1 MEQPGPT
8 PQPEAEP
15 PMTSQPTTKPKPR
28 PKSKTPE
35 SAIDILYENQRG
47 GFLCGM
53 PLFSSMALGNLDP
66 PAWTNFVH
74 KPSPTDVRTAQVPD
88 PSWEWAWPDWKINHD
103 DGVDE
108 EGWEYSFMFSK
119 KFSWHKARWWNSF
132 VRRRAWIRKRVKK
145 NAGYAPH
152 DPGMLNLEYFTVRAS
167 AELDRSP
174 SRDGAASK
182 RGSRMSTST
191 ANGADHPPVD
201 IVHVDDLLQV
211 LRASRIDREKIDA
224 LDNYLDHAEDDLA
237 GLQDVMHEIM
247 SLFVFQASRRVL
259 LTKLTEVYDRAV
271 TERDEWRGKNN
282 TVGDAASGAV
292 DLEKR
297 VTNLAAAVQH
307 ADEEVKRLEYWSD
320 VRGMVQE
327 GAIKGAVDEGQGWNS
342 DWQGLD
348 RSGPKAPPP
357 PTETETGDK

>member
-1 MEQPGPT
+1 
-8 PQPEAEP
+8 
-15 PMTSQPTTKPKPR
+15 
-28 PKSKTPE
+28 
-35 SAIDILYENQRG
+35 
-47 GFLCGM
+47 
-53 PLFSSMALGNLDP
+53 
-66 PAWTNFVH
+66 
-74 KPSPTDVRTAQVPD
+74 
-88 PSWEWAWPDWKINHD
+88 
-103 DGVDE
+103 
-108 EGWEYSFMFSK
+108 
-119 KFSWHKARWWNSF
+119 
-132 VRRRAWIRKRVKK
+132 
-145 NAGYAPH
+145 
-152 DPGMLNLEYFTVRAS
+152 
-167 AELDRSP
+167 
-174 SRDGAASK
+174 
-182 RGSRMSTST
+182 
-191 ANGADHPPVD
+191 VD